1 MLLLLWKN
9 IAVISLIGLSEKPEP
24 ALNPTNGCS
33 NRFIGIANTD

>member
-24 ALNPTNGCS
+24 ALMQL
-33 NRFIGIANTD
+33 A